1 MRRALVPVL
10 VAALCGAALAGDVIV
25 LADGRTLGVSPASDP
40 PTAAEFAASNL
51 SVTEENLD
59 GIVYRV
65 PGVSTK
71 QTLPRA
77 QVKRVV
83 HDPASLPA
91 DLAEGLSL
99 IASGRF
105 DAARSKL
112 ASAARNAAS
121 PLWAQSEAAFR
132 RAESYSS
139 EGNLAAAERALA
151 SFAQERPRS
160 RWVMDARALRAR
172 ILLDL
177 GRDDDAK
184 AEYEAASR
192 TLGAT
197 EDEALGARFLAA
209 WAAARGALRSG
220 DEARRTEAAKTFEA
234 IRPQGTSRAALALRC
249 DVAKAACGGSA
260 DSLAAQVAASDD
272 PFVLAVGQ
280 TLLADAAWRRG
291 KEKDDRAARE
301 DAQERYLKVALLY
314 RDAEGA
320 LDFVAAAQF
329 HAGEL
334 FIELAPADTP
344 AAAEAKARARR
355 EWEDLVR
362 RAPRTEWAK
371 KARAALA
378 AMQ

>member
-1 MRRALVPVL
+1 MRRALVAAL
-10 VAALCGAALAGDVIV
+10 VAALCGSALAGDVI
-25 LADGRTLGVSPASDP
+25 LLTDGRTLGASQASDP
-40 PTAAEFAASNL
+40 PTAPEFASSNL

-65 PGVSTK
+65 PGVATK

-83 HDPASLPA
+83 HDPSSLPA

-99 IASGRF
+99 IAAGRF
-105 DAARSKL
+105 DTARSKL
-112 ASAARNAAS
+112 ASAARNSAS

-132 RAESYSS
+132 RAESYAT

-151 SFAQERPRS
+151 AFAQERPRS
-160 RWVMDARALRAR
+160 RFVIEARGMRAR
-172 ILLDL
+172 MLLDL

-197 EDEALGARFLAA
+197 EDESLGARFLAT
-209 WAAARGALRSG
+209 WAAARGALRS
-220 DEARRTEAAKTFEA
+220 DDATRKAEAARTFDA
-234 IRPQGTSRAALALRC
+234 IRPQGTSRAELALRC
-249 DVAKAACGGSA
+249 DVAKAACGASLE
-260 DSLAAQVAASDD
+260 SLAARVAASDD
-272 PFVLAVGQ
+272 PFVLAVGN
-280 TLLADAAWRRG
+280 TLLADLAWRRG
-291 KEKDDRAARE
+291 REKNDRAARE
-301 DAQERYLKVALLY
+301 EAQERYLKVLLLH

-320 LDFVAAAQF
+320 VDFVAAAQF

-334 FIELAPADTP
+334 FVELAPADTP
-344 AAAEAKARARR
+344 GAAEAKARARR

-378 AMQ
+378 AM